1 MRTIWIGLAAAALC
15 GVALPAGRVDAAV
28 TAAPGYAVR
37 SIPTPGKVQGGV
49 VRQGADIFVGQGPTF
64 TGGAQSV
71 IRFTEGG
78 SATTIASGFNSL
90 GGFDI
95 AADGT
100 LYVTDNGLEAT
111 GATSGD
117 TLYAIT
123 DAPTRTSALASSAAE
138 VLPSGSIDFASDAL
152 VVPGAVLVSD
162 SVGPGAG
169 KVVSVSVVKRTA
181 KDLITTRLD
190 YAAGL
195 ARDGSTL
202 LVGNLDGS
210 FVGSVGKYGLDGKFA
225 GPLVGGLSG
234 TYAVV
239 VDGDGL
245 VLVSGGFTDD
255 FSSST
260 VVAVDSSGTVTER
273 AHGFSSSGE
282 MFFDPARNETLVL
295 DFEALQIT
303 AICRDRDQNTV
314 CDADQECTGGAAVTS
329 AKLAIA
335 GVDMPP
341 GEDKLTLKGELTLP
355 TLFNPPIDPAAHG
368 VRVEIAGA
376 TSGVTETAVPSGALD
391 KTTKSGWKVN
401 GAGTAWT
408 FSSKNPV
415 GTLGITKVSIKS
427 VSKSPGL
434 LKIAVTGKNG
444 SIPVTGADLPLTATV
459 IFDPVGQCGQAT
471 FTGADQ
477 ACAFNGK
484 QSKVTCK

>member
-15 GVALPAGRVDAAV
+15 GVALPTGRVDAAV

-100 LYVTDNGLEAT
+100 LYVVDNGLEAS
-111 GATSGD
+111 GSTSGD
-117 TLYAIT
+117 TLYAIP
-123 DAPTRTSALASSAAE
+123 DAPTRTTALASTAAE
-138 VLPSGSIDFASDAL
+138 VLPKGTIPSASDAL

-162 SVGPGAG
+162 ARGPGAG
-169 KVVSVSVVKRTA
+169 RVVRVAGGTST
-181 KDLITTRLD
+181 DLITGLD

-195 ARDGSTL
+195 ALDGSTL
-202 LVGNLDGS
+202 LVGNVGGPPS
-210 FVGSVGKYGLDGKFA
+210 FVGSVGKYGLDGTSA
-225 GPLVGGLSG
+225 GPLAGGLSG

-260 VVAVDSSGTVTER
+260 VIAVDSSGTVTER
-273 AHGFSSSGE
+273 ARGFGSSGE
-282 MFFDPARNETLVL
+282 MFFDPSRDETLVL

-303 AICRDRDQNTV
+303 AICRDRDQNGV
-314 CDADQECTGGAAVTS
+314 CDADQECAAVRDG
-329 AKLAIA
+329 KLTIA
-335 GVDMPP
+335 SLDTPP
-341 GEDKLTLKGELTLP
+341 GDDKLKLKGELTLP
-355 TLFNPPIDPAAHG
+355 TPFDPPLDPVAHG
-368 VRVEIAGA
+368 VRIAVAGA
-376 TSGVTETAVPSGALD
+376 VSGTTETAVPSGALD
-391 KTTKSGWKVN
+391 KTTKTGWKVN

-408 FSSKNPV
+408 FSSKTPV
-415 GTLGITKVSIKS
+415 GALGITKVSIKS
-427 VSKSPGL
+427 VSKTPGL

-444 SIPVTGADLPLTATV
+444 SIPVVGADLPLTATV
-459 IFDPVGQCGQAT
+459 TLDPLVQCGQAT

-477 ACAFNGK
+477 SCALNGK